1 MPSAPAVDEAMT
13 LKREI
18 VSELGEA
25 ELLLPDQIA
34 RALIANDQ
42 IKYYLALLQ
51 TARQN
56 ADRPRVPAPDL
67 KVERLA
73 CQLGHAWL
81 DDVVGNAKKDRG
93 SGYHIPHGPEIL
105 RRTWAGVETMLACLP
120 EPKRLKLGARLKRL
134 GMPQMND
141 GAIAGEH
148 IDAMTSG
155 DRKQGDSLHL
165 LVMDAHRA
173 INELQ
178 AETADDTLAGA
189 RVHSLSPRGRKLVQ
203 AFMAGLNR
211 TAPLKF
217 DHPGLGT
224 TATEHCGQVLIQ
236 NDIGTTD
243 AHVLVIRAQDHVTT
257 LTYTD
262 IHRQRLK
269 FFQRL
274 LGSFAVT
281 WEQADL
287 RTSDKLES
295 GNYLLTTGI
304 YHAADEADLERYLEH
319 LGSRIVFLIDW
330 NRARKRLRGFVD
342 NAHAIEVLGWAADS
356 DLGHRGL
363 LEIGGEKALA
373 EAVEYAADDRLR
385 YGDRLDELIGAENAC
400 LFLRNAIKA
409 ASIGLRQRRSR
420 RTILDEIKADLRRYF
435 DRARLQIFDL
445 AARHA
450 AIGYD
455 LAVTIRETLQATPD
469 GGVEPMAKRAALWE
483 ANADRLLNLARDD
496 VRRFERP
503 QSLLQFIEYADDAVD
518 EMEEAAALLDLAQVL
533 PFQAPTLQGLRS
545 ISELVLASAQ
555 ELVKCVECAA
565 TITRGDVRD
574 DIDDFLQCLEELID
588 IEHRADAQTRALQH
602 AAITGNLD
610 HRGLYLAH
618 RLSGTLE
625 STTDAHMHAAH
636 ALRGYLMDE
645 VLA

>member
-1 MPSAPAVDEAMT
+1 MT

-25 ELLLPDQIA
+25 EFLLPDQIA

-42 IKYYLALLQ
+42 VKYYFALLQ

-56 ADRPRVPAPDL
+56 ADRPRVPTPDL
-67 KVERLA
+67 KAERLA
-73 CQLGHAWL
+73 CQLSDASL
-81 DDVVGNAKKDRG
+81 DDVVAGTKKDRT
-93 SGYHIPHGPEIL
+93 SGYRIPRLPEIL
-105 RRTWAGVETMLACLP
+105 RHTWTGVETMLTCLP
-120 EPKRLKLGARLKRL
+120 VRKRRALAARLKRIDV
-134 GMPQMND
+134 PQID
-141 GAIAGEH
+141 HGAIGADS

-155 DRKQGDSLHL
+155 DRKRGDSLHS

-178 AETADDTLAGA
+178 AETADEMLAGA
-189 RVHSLSPRGRKLVQ
+189 RVHRLSEQGRQLVQ
-203 AFMAGLNR
+203 AFMYGLNR

-217 DHPGLGT
+217 DHLGLGT
-224 TATEHCGQVLIQ
+224 TATEHCGQVLLQ

-243 AHVLVIRAQDHVTT
+243 AHVLVIRVQDHVTT

-262 IHRQRLK
+262 VHRPRLK

-274 LGSFAVT
+274 LSPFAVA
-281 WEQADL
+281 WEEVDVK
-287 RTSDKLES
+287 TSDKLEAGS
-295 GNYLLTTGI
+295 YLLTTGT
-304 YHAADEADLERYLEH
+304 YRAKDDADLKRYLEH

-342 NAHAIEVLGWAADS
+342 NRRAIEVLGWAADN

-373 EAVEYAADDRLR
+373 EAVEYAAGDRLR
-385 YGDRLDELIGAENAC
+385 YGDRLDELISADNAC
-400 LFLRNAIKA
+400 AFLRHALKA
-409 ASIGLRQRRSR
+409 ASVGLRQRRSR

-435 DRARLQIFDL
+435 DNARLQIFDL

-455 LAVTIRETLQATPD
+455 LAVSIREVFEAGGNELGSTTPALA
-469 GGVEPMAKRAALWE
+469 ERAAAWE

-496 VRRFERP
+496 VHRFERP
-503 QSLLQFIEYADDAVD
+503 QSLLRFLEYADDAVD
-518 EMEEAAALLDLAQVL
+518 EMEEAASLLDLVRLL
-533 PFQAPTLQGLRS
+533 PLESPTIEALRS
-545 ISELVLASAQ
+545 LSDLVLASAQ

-565 TITRGDVRD
+565 TITRADVRD
-574 DIDDFLQCLEELID
+574 DIDDFLQCLEQLVD
-588 IEHRADAQTRALQH
+588 IEHRADAQTRALQR
-602 AAITGNLD
+602 AAITRDLD

-618 RLSGTLE
+618 QLSGALE
-625 STTDAHMHAAH
+625 SATDAHMHAGH
-636 ALRGYLMDE
+636 ALRGYLMNE